1 MAKPGPISAKP
12 LSVLLSDVFSDAYAK
27 QGFAAREL
35 VTRWADIAGP
45 EVAAHSEPL
54 KIQWPRPIEGQPQE
68 PATLVLR
75 VEGPMA
81 LEIQHASDVILQ
93 RVNRFFGWS
102 AVGRLALRQAPLSRR
117 DRPKASRAPDPKAV
131 AEVAEIPVLGGG
143 RAIAGRAGPAW
154 RLDQA
159 KLSLPRAAGIEAC
172 HCHNCRFKLANTPL
186 LWVHWACTRQ
196 SGSKPLIITRR
207 AFTAALSLTGLSL
220 LAGLSPL
227 RLIADAMAQ
236 SASDVAKPV
245 SLPDMALGPA
255 NASVTITEY
264 ASMTC
269 PHCAAFNET
278 VFPKIKSEYIDTGK
292 IRYVFREFPLDI
304 KAAAGSMLSR
314 CIAKDDSGK
323 YFAVTDMLFRQQNDW
338 VMKNTTET
346 LTRIGKQA
354 GLSQQA
360 VEDCLKDQALLDK
373 IAADQ
378 KYAAEV
384 LKVNSTPTFFVNGEK
399 IKGETSFEEFD
410 KRIKSLLKS

>member
-1 MAKPGPISAKP
+1 M
-12 LSVLLSDVFSDAYAK
+12 
-27 QGFAAREL
+27 
-35 VTRWADIAGP
+35 
-45 EVAAHSEPL
+45 
-54 KIQWPRPIEGQPQE
+54 
-68 PATLVLR
+68 
-75 VEGPMA
+75 
-81 LEIQHASDVILQ
+81 
-93 RVNRFFGWS
+93 
-102 AVGRLALRQAPLSRR
+102 
-117 DRPKASRAPDPKAV
+117 
-131 AEVAEIPVLGGG
+131 
-143 RAIAGRAGPAW
+143 
-154 RLDQA
+154 
-159 KLSLPRAAGIEAC
+159 
-172 HCHNCRFKLANTPL
+172 
-186 LWVHWACTRQ
+186 
-196 SGSKPLIITRR
+196 IITRR

-220 LAGLSPL
+220 LAGFSPL

-255 NASVTITEY
+255 NAPVTITEY

-346 LTRIGKQA
+346 LARIGKQA

-360 VEDCLKDQALLDK
+360 VEDCLKNQGLLDK